1 MSASEAAE
9 LRTHEKND
17 YSRIVFDYGS
27 ATKYSLSQD
36 GQNITVTLDNNDPL
50 SADSANQ
57 ILSRVGT
64 PAITKEGETTRVT
77 FTIKDNSS
85 LRHFS
90 TGSRII
96 VDVSGAQVEDS
107 ARAKFI
113 ASSKQETPST
123 EAVYYPDE
131 NGNTPA
137 EAEEPEGI
145 KTTVES
151 EKEAAQLDNATS
163 EVEVGTEAEITTPK
177 NDLELDEPHVISMS
191 FGAPTSMTVFKDWRR
206 LWIVTDQ
213 KDAKMPQI
221 TGPESATFPTF
232 EKLEIE
238 GGSAFFADFGAE
250 ALSNF
255 GMRGEG
261 GGKDWRFVLA
271 PQATS
276 TMMSDFVITRT
287 DNQKQLV
294 WNADAPETSLSFTD
308 PLSGLEFQVAT
319 VGQTGS
325 YVAPAKSF
333 PEFDVFESI
342 VGLALT
348 PKIDD
353 LTLTVE
359 DTRVIL
365 GKENGA
371 LALSS
376 NMMPAPELDKSE
388 DVAEEDLTL
397 DEAAPT
403 ETEAEVEE
411 APKTEPK
418 TEQEAGTDLMLN
430 FAAWREGNMRQLV
443 DTERKV
449 MADIARAEND
459 QSRVDEYLALAKN
472 ELSFGRGA
480 EAIGALER
488 ATEIDP
494 SLIGT
499 PDYNALLGAAA
510 AMSYKYDRAF
520 DAFKI
525 PEFDDSDE
533 INAWRVVTLAG
544 LEDWSQAGR
553 DLPRDLSFIADYI
566 PPVRQEVALT
576 LAEVAL
582 REGRTEQSAA
592 LLDLVDVDR
601 DVLSRAQKAAFTY
614 LSGELFRQL
623 DEENLSIKL
632 WESLAES
639 GDDYFRT
646 KSIFAL
652 TQLLYQ
658 NEEIST
664 ETAIERLE
672 QLRYA
677 WRGDDLE
684 TQILYRLGNL
694 YIENNEPVQ
703 GLSLLR
709 QAASNSAD
717 QTVVDQITA
726 QMTQSFAD
734 IFLTDRLN
742 DISPIEAVTLYEEFN
757 ELVPAGAQ
765 GDVLARK
772 LANQLVEID
781 LLERAARLLKS
792 QLQINNAGVPALEL
806 SIDLAKIQLMDRNPQ
821 AALNTTRQA
830 ENVYN
835 ALVKSVTDKDSPQLA
850 NARTLYEDV
859 LFYRAKALADD
870 GDNDKALALL
880 ATLPK
885 NEQVLTL
892 RADIA
897 WTAQNWA
904 QAATALGNLIDFK
917 NIRTGAPLTEAQAS
931 LVLNWA
937 IALNLADD
945 SAGIE
950 AAKARFGPSMK
961 ASNRAQEFEIVT
973 RPQREIFMSDRDTI
987 NRIVSEVDIFD
998 AFIKDQDLVN

>member
-9 LRTHEKND
+9 LRTHEKSD
-17 YSRIVFDYGS
+17 YSRIVFDYNS
-27 ATKYSLSQD
+27 ATNYTLSQD
-36 GQNITVTLDNNDPL
+36 GQNVTVTLDNNDPL

-57 ILSRVGT
+57 ILSRVAT
-64 PAITKEGETTRVT
+64 PSITNADDKTRVT
-77 FTIKDNSS
+77 FTIEDNSR

-96 VDVSGAQVEDS
+96 IDVSGAQVEDS

-113 ASSKQETPST
+113 ASGEPETPST

-137 EAEEPEGI
+137 ESEEPEEI

-151 EKEAAQLDNATS
+151 EKETAQLDDVTS
-163 EVEVGTEAEITTPK
+163 EAETEAEITTPK
-177 NDLELDEPHVISMS
+177 DDLALDEPHVISMS
-191 FGAPTSMTVFKDWRR
+191 FGAPASMTIFKDWRR
-206 LWIVTDQ
+206 LWVVTDQ

-221 TGPESATFPTF
+221 TGPESAVFPSF
-232 EKLEIE
+232 EKLEID
-238 GGSAFFADFGAE
+238 GGSAFYADFGAE
-250 ALSNF
+250 ALNRF
-255 GMRGEG
+255 GVRGEG
-261 GGKDWRFVLA
+261 GGKDWRFIVA
-271 PQATS
+271 PDTAS
-276 TMMSDFVITRT
+276 TMMSDFVITRGEA
-287 DNQKQLV
+287 QKQLV
-294 WNADAPETSLSFTD
+294 WNADSPETSLSFTD
-308 PLSGLEFQVAT
+308 PLSGLIFQVAT
-319 VGQTGS
+319 VGQTGT

-342 VGLALT
+342 AGLALT

-359 DTRVIL
+359 DTRVII
-365 GKENGA
+365 GKESGA

-388 DVAEEDLTL
+388 DAEEEDLTL
-397 DEAAPT
+397 DEAAPDTPDEETPET
-403 ETEAEVEE
+403 ETE
-411 APKTEPK
+411 
-418 TEQEAGTDLMLN
+418 TEQEASTDLMLN

-449 MADIARAEND
+449 MADIAEAESD
-459 QSRVDEYLALAKN
+459 QSRVDDYLALAKN

-488 ATEIDP
+488 AAEIAP

-525 PEFDDSDE
+525 PEFDESNE

-601 DVLSRAQKAAFTY
+601 DVLTRAQKAAFTY

-623 DEENLSIKL
+623 GEENLSIKL
-632 WESLAES
+632 WESLADS

-658 NEEIST
+658 NEEIAT
-664 ETAIERLE
+664 DTAIERLE

-694 YIENNEPVQ
+694 YIENNQPVQ

-717 QTVVDQITA
+717 QTVVDQITT

-734 IFLTDRLN
+734 IFLTDKLN

-781 LLERAARLLKS
+781 LLDRAGRLLKS
-792 QLQINNAGVPALEL
+792 QLQINSAGIPALEL

-835 ALVKSVTDKDSPQLA
+835 ALVKSVTDKDSPQLTT
-850 NARTLYEDV
+850 ARTLYEDV

-870 GDNDKALALL
+870 GDADKALALL

-897 WTAQNWA
+897 WTEQNWA
-904 QAATALGNLIDFK
+904 QAASALGSLIDFK
-917 NIRTGAPLTEAQAS
+917 NIRAGAPLTEAQAS

-945 SAGIE
+945 ATGLE

-961 ASNRAQEFEIVT
+961 ASTRAQEFEIVT
-973 RPQREIFMSDRDTI
+973 RPQRDIFMTDRDTI

>member
-9 LRTHEKND
+9 LRTHEKSD
-17 YSRIVFDYGS
+17 YSRIVFDYDS
-27 ATKYSLSQD
+27 ATKYTLSQD

-64 PAITKEGETTRVT
+64 PAITKEGDSTRVT

-137 EAEEPEGI
+137 EAEETQEI

-151 EKEAAQLDNATS
+151 EKETAQLDNATS
-163 EVEVGTEAEITTPK
+163 EVETTVETEAEITTPK
-177 NDLELDEPHVISMS
+177 NDLALDAPYVISMS
-191 FGAPTSMTVFKDWRR
+191 FGAPASLTVFKDWRR

-221 TGPESATFPTF
+221 TGPESAAFPTF

-255 GMRGEG
+255 GIRGEG

-271 PQATS
+271 PDATS

-287 DNQKQLV
+287 DNQKQLI

-308 PLSGLEFQVAT
+308 PLSGLIFQVAT
-319 VGQTGS
+319 VEQTGT

-342 VGLALT
+342 AGLALT

-365 GKENGA
+365 GKESGA
-371 LALSS
+371 LAISS
-376 NMMPAPELDKSE
+376 NIMPAPELDKSDE
-388 DVAEEDLTL
+388 EIAEPENAL
-397 DEAAPT
+397 ENE
-403 ETEAEVEE
+403 ETEVEVEAE
-411 APKTEPK
+411 AESGIEV
-418 TEQEAGTDLMLN
+418 EQEATSELLLN
-430 FAAWREGNMRQLV
+430 FAAWRNGNVRQLV
-443 DTERKV
+443 DMERKV
-449 MADIARAEND
+449 MANIALAEND
-459 QSRVDEYLALAKN
+459 QSRINDYLALAKI

-488 ATEIDP
+488 AAEIAP

-525 PEFDDSDE
+525 PEFDESNE

-601 DVLSRAQKAAFTY
+601 DVLTRAQKAAFTY

-623 DEENLSIKL
+623 GEENLSIKL
-632 WESLAES
+632 WESLADS

-658 NEEIST
+658 NEEIAT
-664 ETAIERLE
+664 DTAIERLE

-694 YIENNEPVQ
+694 YIENNQPVQ

-717 QTVVDQITA
+717 QTVVDQITT

-734 IFLTDRLN
+734 IFLTDKLN

-781 LLERAARLLKS
+781 LLDRAGRLLKS
-792 QLQINNAGVPALEL
+792 QLQINSAGIPALEL

-835 ALVKSVTDKDSPQLA
+835 ALVKSVTDKDSPQLTT
-850 NARTLYEDV
+850 ARTLYEDV

-870 GDNDKALALL
+870 GDADKALALL

-897 WTAQNWA
+897 WTEQNWA
-904 QAATALGNLIDFK
+904 QAASALGSLIDFK
-917 NIRTGAPLTEAQAS
+917 NIRAGAPLTEAQAS

-945 SAGIE
+945 ATGLE

-961 ASNRAQEFEIVT
+961 ASTRAQEFEIVT
-973 RPQREIFMSDRDTI
+973 RPQRDIFMTDRDTI